1 MFLLVSYMSACMYRR
16 LTRLSTPTLVKQNE
30 YFKSNTAVRGQ
41 TSTLQTFILIL
52 YFISPYPSNTHPSVA
67 PGDYGALTNFSL
79 GPFNNDVRQLSFNVS
94 IVNDDI
100 PEDTEMFRVR
110 LVLDPADRARLGN
123 RVTVSPDVA
132 TFIIQDSDG
141 KLM

>member
-1 MFLLVSYMSACMYRR
+1 MYFYFP
-16 LTRLSTPTLVKQNE
+16 LSLKH
-30 YFKSNTAVRGQ
+30 
-41 TSTLQTFILIL
+41 TS
-52 YFISPYPSNTHPSVA
+52 SVA

>member
-1 MFLLVSYMSACMYRR
+1 MNILNSIQLREDRQAIY
-16 LTRLSTPTLVKQNE
+16 
-30 YFKSNTAVRGQ
+30 
-41 TSTLQTFILIL
+41 QTFILIL
-52 YFISPYPSNTHPSVA
+52 YFYFPLSLEHTSSVA
-67 PGDYGALTNFSL
+67 PGDYGALSNFSL

-94 IVNDDI
+94 IVDDNI

-110 LVLDPADRARLGN
+110 LALHPADRARLGN